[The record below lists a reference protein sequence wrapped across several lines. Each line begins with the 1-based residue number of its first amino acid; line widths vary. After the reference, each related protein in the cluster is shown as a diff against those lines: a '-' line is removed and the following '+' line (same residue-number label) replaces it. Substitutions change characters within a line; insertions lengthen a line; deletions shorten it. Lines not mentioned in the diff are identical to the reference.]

1 MWVYKMKRVAV
12 LGCTGSIGK
21 TCLEIIRKHKDD
33 FQVVL
38 LANGS
43 QKEELLTLVK
53 EFRPEI
59 AYCSNGTYI
68 VNGNEKP
75 FDKDVLSRPET
86 YRHVD
91 IVVNGIVGLAGL
103 APTLAVVEAGKNL
116 ATANKESIVC
126 GGELLQKLLK
136 NSKTELR
143 PVDSEHST
151 VWQCLEEKDN
161 VKRIILTASGG
172 AFRAWDKEKIAK
184 AKAVDAL
191 RHPNWVMGKKV
202 TIDCATLVN
211 KGMEIIEAKRLFG
224 IDDVDA
230 VMHGESIVH
239 SMVEMKDGTI
249 KAGLSTPDMTLPIQY
264 ALTYPKRMETTV
276 PFLDLIKQKTL
287 TFGRLDEDK
296 FPCFSLCKKVSE
308 YGDYA
313 GTVLN
318 AADETAVEYYLQDK
332 IGFYDIYSCIESA
345 LHKFGYEGIINDKED
360 IFRIDKEVREY
371 SIRYFEEK

>member
-1 MWVYKMKRVAV
+1 MKRVAV

-21 TCLEIIRKHKDD
+21 TCLEIIRNHKDD
-33 FQVVL
+33 FSVVL

-43 QKEELLTLVK
+43 QKNELLTLVK
-53 EFRPEI
+53 EFQPKI
-59 AYCSNGTYI
+59 AFCAAGTYI
-68 VNGNEKP
+68 VDGKEEA
-75 FDKDVLSRPET
+75 FDQDVLARPET
-86 YRHVD
+86 YENVD

-103 APTLAVVEAGKNL
+103 APTLAVVEAGKVL

-126 GGELLQKLLK
+126 GGKLLQKKLSF
-136 NSKTELR
+136 SKTELR

-151 VWQCLEEKDN
+151 VWQCLEERNN

-172 AFRAWDKEKIAK
+172 AFRSFDKDEIAK
-184 AKAVDAL
+184 AKAIDAL

-211 KGMEIIEAKRLFG
+211 KGMEIIEAKRLFL

-230 VMHGESIVH
+230 VMHKESIIH
-239 SMVEMKDGTI
+239 SMVEMRDGTI

-264 ALTYPKRMETTV
+264 ALTYPERKGTTV
-276 PFLDLIKQKTL
+276 PFLDLIRQKTL
-287 TFGRLDEDK
+287 SFDKLDEEK
-296 FPCFSLCKKVSE
+296 FPCFTLCKKVSE

-318 AADETAVEYYLQDK
+318 AADEIAVWYYLQDK

-345 LHKFGYEGIINDKED
+345 LLKFGYEGIINDKED

-371 SIRYFEEK
+371 SIQYFEEK